1 MTVAT
6 FRAPAVAGNPDHERY
21 WVRTLADLPL
31 ETDLPYD
38 RPRGEEYRPHTYLRQ
53 LRDARFG
60 DEPGFDAVL
69 LAAVAATLNS
79 FGGGRDLAVG
89 LVSEGT
95 DTLIRVD
102 LSGRPRIADVVRR
115 VENAV
120 SEALAHSDVSLDR
133 IADLLGRPT
142 SSLFAARVGHSPG
155 KSVDS
160 NSSEP
165 QQNFD

>member
-60 DEPGFDAVL
+60 DEQDSTRCCWP
-69 LAAVAATLNS
+69 
-79 FGGGRDLAVG
+79 
-89 LVSEGT
+89 
-95 DTLIRVD
+95 
-102 LSGRPRIADVVRR
+102 PWRR
-115 VENAV
+115 
-120 SEALAHSDVSLDR
+120 R
-133 IADLLGRPT
+133 
-142 SSLFAARVGHSPG
+142 
-155 KSVDS
+155 
-160 NSSEP
+160 
-165 QQNFD
+165 